1 MSFKEKKQVIDPSLG
16 NASLE
21 DVPPSRLEGA
31 SQSTAEPSA
40 EYVVVA
46 PFPWRSWLELAV
58 VVAILVWV
66 LVSAVGSGVVSLP
79 VIGRFLFGEGML
91 SAVGN
96 TLLLATLGTIIA
108 IILGIGVALM
118 RVSGD
123 PVLSRL
129 AAGYVYVFRGTP
141 MLIQILFWFNALPVM
156 IKVFQ
161 IEIPF
166 TDIVLF
172 SKPTIEVITPFV
184 AALLGL
190 SLAET
195 GYMAEVV
202 RSGML
207 GVDRGQRDAARA
219 LGLTEST
226 IQTRIVIPQGLRI
239 VLPAIGNEYITMLK
253 NTSLAYI
260 IGYAEILRR
269 TSDIYTSNFRVME
282 LLVVAAFWY
291 LVLTSLVSLL
301 QHAAERRFPAR

>member
-1 MSFKEKKQVIDPSLG
+1 MEKDSLKEPKTNKPSL
-16 NASLE
+16 N
-21 DVPPSRLEGA
+21 DVLPSPTGGGGSSPA
-31 SQSTAEPSA
+31 GPSSD
-40 EYVVVA
+40 YVVVV
-46 PFPWRSWLELAV
+46 PFPWKSWVELGIV
-58 VVAILVWV
+58 ILIVVWV
-66 LVSAVGSGVVSLP
+66 LASAVRTGVVSVE

-91 SAVGN
+91 PAVGH
-96 TLLLATLGTIIA
+96 TLWLATVGTVVA
-108 IILGIGVALM
+108 IFLGIGVALM

-123 PVLSRL
+123 PVMSRL
-129 AAGYVYVFRGTP
+129 AAAYVYVFRGTP
-141 MLIQILFWFNALPVM
+141 MLIQILFWFNAVPVM
-156 IKVFQ
+156 VRVLH

-166 TDIVLF
+166 TNFVLLD
-172 SKPTIEVITPFV
+172 KPTIEVITPFV

-219 LGLTEST
+219 LGLAERT
-226 IQTRIVIPQGLRI
+226 IQQKIVIPQGIRI

-291 LVLTSLVSLL
+291 LVLTSLVSAL
-301 QHAAERRFPAR
+301 QHISERKFPAR

>member
-1 MSFKEKKQVIDPSLG
+1 MADTKPV
-16 NASLE
+16 NASLDE
-21 DVPPSRLEGA
+21 VPPSMPNVGA
-31 SQSTAEPSA
+31 PPPAQPTQPTSD
-40 EYVVVA
+40 YVVVA

-58 VVAILVWV
+58 VVSIVAWV
-66 LVSAVGSGVVSLP
+66 LIAAVRSGVVSLEI
-79 VIGRFLFGEGML
+79 IGRFLFGEGML
-91 SAVGN
+91 LAVGY
-96 TLLLATLGTIIA
+96 TLYLATLGTIIA

-129 AAGYVYVFRGTP
+129 AAAYVFVFRGTP

-156 IKVFQ
+156 IKVFH

-166 TDIVLF
+166 TNIVLVNA
-172 SKPTIEVITPFV
+172 PTIAIITPFV

-226 IQTRIVIPQGLRI
+226 IQLRIVIPQGLRI